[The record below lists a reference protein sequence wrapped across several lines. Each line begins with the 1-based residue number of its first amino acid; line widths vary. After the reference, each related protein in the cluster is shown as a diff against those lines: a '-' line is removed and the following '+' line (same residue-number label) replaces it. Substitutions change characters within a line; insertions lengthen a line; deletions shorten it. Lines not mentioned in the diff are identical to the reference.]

1 MAKQQTRGLTSGD
14 TRIARLAR
22 WLGQVPSGA
31 QWDTLNLEVKQDGEY
46 VLIQAW
52 ERSRIFPDLANEI
65 DSVVTNAADECGE
78 YLKARVVWCSS
89 EDAKYFTE
97 FPMRVQPA
105 DMDASQAFTG
115 EGANA
120 LVQTQRHLEF
130 MAKLHV
136 GGFGSA
142 IRALEG
148 SNAHLEA
155 RADELAIANAELR
168 AQNVQLQDDL
178 AKATALLEEFGAK
191 VEQMEAE
198 KPQNDQTAQVFSLA
212 TEYLRKQGGGG
223 S

>member
-1 MAKQQTRGLTSGD
+1 
-14 TRIARLAR
+14 
-22 WLGQVPSGA
+22 
-31 QWDTLNLEVKQDGEY
+31 
-46 VLIQAW
+46 
-52 ERSRIFPDLANEI
+52 
-65 DSVVTNAADECGE
+65 
-78 YLKARVVWCSS
+78 VVWYSAD
-89 EDAKYFTE
+89 DAKYFTE

-155 RADELAIANAELR
+155 RADELALANAELR
-168 AQNVQLQDDL
+168 AHNVQLQEEL
-178 AKATALLEEFGAK
+178 QRSLQLLEEMTSK
-191 VEQMEAE
+191 VEQLEAE
-198 KPQNDQTAQVFSLA
+198 QPKNDQAGKVIELA
-212 TEYLRKQGGGG
+212 TQYLQRAAP
-223 S
+223 